1 MIEQEMIFDKQ
12 DLSFFVEG
20 FFVVVFSTFIPNV
33 FILS

>member
-12 DLSFFVEG
+12 DLSFCVEG
-20 FFVVVFSTFIPNV
+20 FFVVFSTFIPNV